1 MVEERIESQTDS
13 TESEAVIEEP
23 QTEENSEQAESAAE
37 LSNEEQTSAESFSDP
52 EIAQLLERSFANVEE
67 GRIVKGT
74 IVQIH
79 DSDALIDI
87 GYKSE
92 GTVPL
97 REFKNAN
104 GEPIEVNVGDV
115 VDVFLEKTE
124 DEDGLVVL
132 SKEKAD
138 RIQIWEDITKA
149 YEEGRVVEGKVCER
163 IKGGLSVDIGVKA
176 FLPGSQ
182 VDLRPIRNLETLIG
196 ETIRIKII
204 KLNRRRGNIVLSRR
218 VILEE
223 ERESARQETLASLEE
238 GKVIKGIVKN
248 ITDYGVFIDLGG
260 IDGLLHITDI
270 SWGRVNHPSEL
281 FQLGDEIEVVV
292 LQYDRDEEKVSLGLK
307 QKSPDPWESAEEKY
321 PVSSRVKGKVV
332 SITDYGAFVELETGV
347 EGLVHISEM
356 SWTKRVKHPSKVVT
370 LHDTVEAIV
379 LDLDK
384 GNRRISLGLKQI
396 EANPWAVVA
405 EKYPPGSI
413 VTGVVRNLTDFG
425 AFIELEEGIDGLVHI
440 SDMSWTTRVKHPSEI
455 LKKSEEVQAVLLSI
469 DVDHERLSLGIK
481 QLQPNPWEGIAD
493 SITVGDSVTGKI
505 VRLTDFGA
513 FVELDNGV
521 EGLLHVSEISQQ
533 HVKKPEDVLSAGD
546 EITAKVIKLDEE
558 NRRIGLSIK
567 AHEEEV
573 NGPIEEA
580 EDKEVEGEK
589 VEGENAAEASESE
602 EGEKAEEGEAPEIA
616 QISETPEASEAPVDE
631 AAEDKASAEET
642 PVEDKTSAEGTP
654 AEDKAPAEET
664 PVEDKTSAEGTP
676 AEDKAS
682 AEETPAED
690 KTSAEETLVEDKASA
705 EETPVEEEPKKETPV
720 EDKASAEETPVEEEP
735 KKETS
740 TEEAKGGS
748 STETVETADE
758 SEAEE
763 SPEEEPKKE
772 T

>member
-1 MVEERIESQTDS
+1 MVDEQITTQTEGS
-13 TESEAVIEEP
+13 TESGEEKQVEA
-23 QTEENSEQAESAAE
+23 TEEENVA
-37 LSNEEQTSAESFSDP
+37 LSNEEQESAESFSDP
-52 EIAQLLERSFANVEE
+52 EIALLLERSFANVEE
-67 GRIVKGT
+67 GKIVKGT

-79 DSDALIDI
+79 DSDALVDI

-92 GTVPL
+92 GTIPL

-104 GEPIEVNVGDV
+104 GEPVEVNVGDK
-115 VDVFLEKTE
+115 VDVFLENTE
-124 DEDGLVVL
+124 DENGLVVL

-149 YEEGRVVEGKVCER
+149 YEEGREVEGKVCER

-196 ETIRIKII
+196 ETIRTKII

-218 VILEE
+218 VILEQ
-223 ERESARQETLASLEE
+223 EREAARKETLENLEE
-238 GKVIKGIVKN
+238 GKVVSGVVKN

-281 FQLGDEIEVVV
+281 FQLGDEIDVVV
-292 LQYDRDEEKVSLGLK
+292 LQYDREEEKVSLGLK
-307 QKSPDPWESAEEKY
+307 QKTSDPWEAAEEKY
-321 PVSSRVKGKVV
+321 PVGSRVEGKVV

-356 SWTKRVKHPSKVVT
+356 SWTKRVKHPSKVVS
-370 LHDTVEAIV
+370 LNDTVAAIV

-384 GNRRISLGLKQI
+384 DNRRISLGLKQI
-396 EANPWAVVA
+396 EPNPWAVVA
-405 EKYPPGSI
+405 ERYPAGSI

-455 LKKSEEVQAVLLSI
+455 LKKGEQVQAVLLSI

-493 SITVGDSVTGKI
+493 TISVGDNVSGKI

-513 FVELDNGV
+513 FVELNNGV

-533 HVKKPEDVLSAGD
+533 HVKKPEDVLNVGD
-546 EITAKVIKLDEE
+546 DISAKVIKLDEE

-567 AHEEEV
+567 AYDEEV
-573 NGPIEEA
+573 NGPLEEREEEEASSEEAPDEASDAQAEEAAVSDAEETAIEEA
-580 EDKEVEGEK
+580 Q
-589 VEGENAAEASESE
+589 
-602 EGEKAEEGEAPEIA
+602 PE
-616 QISETPEASEAPVDE
+616 
-631 AAEDKASAEET
+631 ASAEE
-642 PVEDKTSAEGTP
+642 
-654 AEDKAPAEET
+654 EET
-664 PVEDKTSAEGTP
+664 AE
-676 AEDKAS
+676 AS
-682 AEETPAED
+682 AEDAN
-690 KTSAEETLVEDKASA
+690 SEE
-705 EETPVEEEPKKETPV
+705 
-720 EDKASAEETPVEEEP
+720 
-735 KKETS
+735 
-740 TEEAKGGS
+740 EEAKEG
-748 STETVETADE
+748 A
-758 SEAEE
+758 
-763 SPEEEPKKE
+763 
-772 T
+772 